1 MSSPSKKGMLAVVG
15 TGIQAGRQLT
25 REAAAWLKNADK
37 ILFCVSEPLTRDW
50 ILDFRP
56 DAEDLSRFYEEGKD
70 RRLTYEEMVQAILSP
85 VRKGQIVC
93 AAFYGHPGVF
103 VSPSHDVVRR
113 AKEEGYRA
121 FMLPGIS
128 AEACLYADLGIDPAE
143 HGCLS
148 YEATEWLVFGHKL
161 DPTCAVILWQVD
173 CVGDATYCGD
183 KCDGKHVPVLVEAL
197 LQYFPP
203 DHIAYLYQAA
213 VLPISRPK
221 VCPIAIAHLG
231 DAITSNASSGTLFIP
246 PVRKPSFDM
255 EVAKRLGMAED
266 ELGTDAQMPPWTLD
280 ERLHIVG

>member
-1 MSSPSKKGMLAVVG
+1 MSSPSKKGVLAVIG
-15 TGIQAGRQLT
+15 TGIQSGRHLT

-37 ILFCVSEPLTRDW
+37 ILFCVSESLTRDW
-50 ILDFRP
+50 ILEFRP

-70 RRLTYEEMVQAILSP
+70 RRVTYEEMVQAILSP
-85 VRKGQIVC
+85 VRTGQIVC

-103 VSPSHDVVRR
+103 VSPSYDVVRR
-113 AKEEGYRA
+113 AREEGYRA

-173 CVGDATYCGD
+173 CVGDATYRGN
-183 KCDGKHVPVLVEAL
+183 KYDGRHVPVLVEAL
-197 LQYFPP
+197 LRYFPP

-221 VCPIAIAHLG
+221 VWRVAIADLG
-231 DAITSNASSGTLFIP
+231 DAMASNRSSGTLFIP
-246 PVRKPSFDM
+246 PVRKRSFDI
-255 EVAKRLGMAED
+255 EVAKLLGIGEAQ
-266 ELGTDAQMPPWTLD
+266 LGPDAQMPHWTLG
-280 ERLHIVG
+280 ERLQIIE